1 MSKEKKIFFIYLS
14 AATVILCIVMFFLGR
29 GLSIRRT
36 AMNRLNAEIKDK
48 QEEYNSLSEQKTQL
62 ETEISTLTDEANS
75 NSEINVKIKSDEEK
89 LAELNSQLDT
99 AKKTNEALTK
109 QLEEKKSLNSHVN
122 SVSGSVSG
130 KETKLAANTYSCPD
144 NIEAGT
150 YEISAKEGNI
160 IVYGT
165 NGKIRVSKNL
175 ASIDGNSYTLTIKD
189 GERIKFDKEV
199 TIKGEGKVK
208 SKSTNDT
215 KATAK
220 PN

>member
-1 MSKEKKIFFIYLS
+1 
-14 AATVILCIVMFFLGR
+14 
-29 GLSIRRT
+29 
-36 AMNRLNAEIKDK
+36 MNRLNAEIKDK

-109 QLEEKKSLNSHVN
+109 QLEEKKNAQQEQPKRRDVN